1 MDVRWPWPPSEWLG
15 NCSQTLEMREGS
27 PKLPAGK
34 SVKTPQAMIWQGSV
48 FERSTSTSNTSCWAV
63 NTWMEPPAS
72 DGYPATF
79 RLRHGFCSLPNNG
92 NKRRN
97 DEPLPHYRVGG
108 STITTPDEKG
118 LCVSNAAGW
127 RPVGSS
133 MPLCRFQTDA
143 ISSPHCPQIPVETN
157 RCPAASGTCF
167 LHQTL
172 IIYVPHGRTCCPVHR
187 CPLLFTGQMSS
198 PTEKSK
204 GSPSSPQGKT
214 VVAEDRKTPEK
225 HQKDSPSDRTTTN
238 TGILPPQH
246 WAGQNVTT
254 KPQTRPKTVGSS
266 IDI

>member
-1 MDVRWPWPPSEWLG
+1 MRIPTRLADVRL
-15 NCSQTLEMREGS
+15 
-27 PKLPAGK
+27 A
-34 SVKTPQAMIWQGSV
+34 QA
-48 FERSTSTSNTSCWAV
+48 
-63 NTWMEPPAS
+63 
-72 DGYPATF
+72 
-79 RLRHGFCSLPNNG
+79 
-92 NKRRN
+92 
-97 DEPLPHYRVGG
+97 
-108 STITTPDEKG
+108 
-118 LCVSNAAGW
+118 
-127 RPVGSS
+127 
-133 MPLCRFQTDA
+133 
-143 ISSPHCPQIPVETN
+143 CPY
-157 RCPAASGTCF
+157 AASRLMPYHRPTAHKYPSRRTAVPPLVVLCF

-172 IIYVPHGRTCCPVHR
+172 IIFLPHGRTCCPVHR

-204 GSPSSPQGKT
+204 GSPSSPPGKT